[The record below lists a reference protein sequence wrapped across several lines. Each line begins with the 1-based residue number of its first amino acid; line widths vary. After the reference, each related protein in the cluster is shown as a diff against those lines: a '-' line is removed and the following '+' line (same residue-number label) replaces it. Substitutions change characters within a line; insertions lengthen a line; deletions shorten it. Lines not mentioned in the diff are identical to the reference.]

1 MFRKLIGDFAFMFF
15 LGMLVAEIWSTIGV
29 LEQNDRKNL
38 AGRRDHGDAHG
49 EIDSRLR
56 VEMVAVVAK
65 AWPAQRVIAALVLG
79 PGLALHDILETKPLR
94 FLGRISYSYYL
105 YHPLALTIFAPMLT
119 AMASPSWVHAHPFLS
134 SAVTAIITVVVAI
147 PLGYG
152 SYVLTERP
160 MIRFSRRF

>member
-1 MFRKLIGDFAFMFF
+1 MLTARLI
-15 LGMLVAEIWSTIGV
+15 LGYASEWSLL
-29 LEQNDRKNL
+29 LEGL
-38 AGRRDHGDAHG
+38 ASAT
-49 EIDSRLR
+49 L
-56 VEMVAVVAK
+56 
-65 AWPAQRVIAALVLG
+65 IAALVLD
-79 PGLALHDILETKPLR
+79 PRLALHDILETKPLR

-119 AMASPSWVHAHPFLS
+119 AMASPPWVHAHPFLS

-160 MIRFSRRF
+160 MIKFSRRF